1 MAVKGEGYKEMRT
14 RELGGGNWEEED
26 DVRRNM
32 KRRTTSEFSVVS
44 SFTPVTKLK
53 MVRIRN
59 HIRICKSNS

>member
-1 MAVKGEGYKEMRT
+1 MVVKGEGYKEMRT

-26 DVRRNM
+26 DVRRNT
-32 KRRTTSEFSVVS
+32 KRTTSEFSVVS